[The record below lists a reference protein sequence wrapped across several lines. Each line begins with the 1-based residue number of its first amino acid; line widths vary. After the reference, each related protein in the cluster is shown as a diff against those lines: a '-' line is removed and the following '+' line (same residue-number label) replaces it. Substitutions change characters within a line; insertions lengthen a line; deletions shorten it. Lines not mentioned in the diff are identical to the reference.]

1 MFFCIF
7 LTFQNAS
14 NSVEPAASLDCAT
27 LASER
32 DSYVYA
38 VKQTENE
45 EKIMA
50 RVEVNKQAPEFT
62 APDFNGN
69 SVSLSNFTDRVNV
82 LLIFNRSFS

>member
-1 MFFCIF
+1 
-7 LTFQNAS
+7 
-14 NSVEPAASLDCAT
+14 
-27 LASER
+27 
-32 DSYVYA
+32 
-38 VKQTENE
+38 
-45 EKIMA
+45 MA